1 MADEQPTVDPEQEKP
16 EGEHQQD
23 DVEDLALDAADA
35 EEVKGGGWPNVL
47 HLHRWGQVGP
57 I

>member
-1 MADEQPTVDPEQEKP
+1 MADEQPRLDPEEGKP

-35 EEVKGGGWPNVL
+35 EEVKGGGWPNVYVYT
-47 HLHRWGQVGP
+47 GGAGGGP
-57 I
+57 M

>member
-1 MADEQPTVDPEQEKP
+1 MTDEQPTVDPEQEKP

-35 EEVKGGGWPNVL
+35 EEVKGGGWPNQYVYTGGA
-47 HLHRWGQVGP
+47 RSGP

>member
-1 MADEQPTVDPEQEKP
+1 MTDEQPTVDPEQEKP

-35 EEVKGGGWPNVL
+35 EEVKGGGWPNVYVYT
-47 HLHRWGQVGP
+47 GGAGSGP